1 MHHEVL
7 IEAKSLLAE
16 IDSDLQFQSHA
27 AIDPL
32 QLSPSTPTA
41 SLKSES
47 PLP

>member
-1 MHHEVL
+1 MMEVR
-7 IEAKSLLAE
+7 IKAKSLLAD
-16 IDSDLQFQSHA
+16 IDSDLQFHSQA

-32 QLSPSTPTA
+32 LLSPSTPNA